1 MREYPGKRR
10 RRNGQRAL
18 PDAALTFASQWQWP
32 VVPGAGLESP
42 RRGRR
47 DRTQTPNTNPN
58 PTSTRTS
65 APAPAPADRPRD
77 RACACPYPECAAPGA
92 HPHDPGVLAA
102 TTDPRM
108 VRWWWE
114 RRPDAPVLLATGGRA
129 PSAVSLPAVTAARA
143 LTRLDRLGVRTG
155 PVVATPERWALLVAP
170 YAYDELGELLGA
182 HGWVPASLGFH
193 GAGGYLALPPSQ
205 TGTGRVRWERAPRP
219 DGGGAPWLP
228 PVASVVDVLVEAVAA
243 APDGGSRLAG

>member
-10 RRNGQRAL
+10 RRNGQRVL

-32 VVPGAGLESP
+32 VVPGAGLRAQAPGS
-42 RRGRR
+42 R
-47 DRTQTPNTNPN
+47 DRTQEPA
-58 PTSTRTS
+58 
-65 APAPAPADRPRD
+65 APSRD
-77 RACACPYPECAAPGA
+77 RACACPYTECAVPGA

-114 RRPDAPVLLATGGRA
+114 RQPDAPVLLATGGFA

-143 LTRLDRLGVRTG
+143 LARLDRLGVRTG
-155 PVVATPERWALLVAP
+155 PVVATPERWALLVAS
-170 YAYDELGELLGA
+170 YGYEELGELLGE

-193 GAGGYLALPPSQ
+193 GEGGYLALPPSQ
-205 TGTGRVRWERAPRP
+205 TGAGRVRWERAPRP
-219 DGGGAPWLP
+219 HGRAPWLP
-228 PVASVVDVLVEAVAA
+228 PVATVVDVLVEAVAA
-243 APDGGSRLAG
+243 APGGGTRFVG

>member
-32 VVPGAGLESP
+32 VVPGAGLEP
-42 RRGRR
+42 RRPGRR
-47 DRTQTPNTNPN
+47 DRTRESQE
-58 PTSTRTS
+58 SQHS
-65 APAPAPADRPRD
+65 QESQGSLQPAARPHDRE
-77 RACACPYPECAAPGA
+77 CTCPYAECAAPGA
-92 HPHDPGVLAA
+92 HPYDPGVLAA

-114 RRPDAPVLLATGGRA
+114 QRPDAPVLLATGGRA

-155 PVVATPERWALLVAP
+155 PVVATPERWALLVAS
-170 YAYDELGELLGA
+170 YGYDELGELLGE

-193 GAGGYLALPPSQ
+193 GEGGYLALPPSQ
-205 TGTGRVRWERAPRP
+205 TGAGRVRWERAPRP
-219 DGGGAPWLP
+219 DGGAPWLP
-228 PVASVVDVLVEAVAA
+228 PVASVVDVLVAAVVAA
-243 APDGGSRLAG
+243 PGEGSRFVG

>member
-32 VVPGAGLESP
+32 VVPGAGLEP
-42 RRGRR
+42 QRRSSRR
-47 DRTQTPNTNPN
+47 DRTHELTQDLTQDR
-58 PTSTRTS
+58 TRE
-65 APAPAPADRPRD
+65 PARPRE
-77 RACACPYPECAAPGA
+77 RECACPYPECAAPGV
-92 HPHDPGVLAA
+92 HPYDPGVLAA

-114 RRPDAPVLLATGGRA
+114 QQPDAPVLLATGGFA

-155 PVVATPERWALLVAP
+155 PVVATPERWALLVAS
-170 YAYDELGELLGA
+170 YGYEELGELLGE

-193 GAGGYLALPPSQ
+193 GEGGYLALPPSE
-205 TGTGRVRWERAPRP
+205 TGAGRVRWERAPRP
-219 DGGGAPWLP
+219 HGRAPWLP
-228 PVASVVDVLVEAVAA
+228 PVASVVGVLVEAVAA
-243 APDGGSRLAG
+243 APGGGRFVG

>member
-10 RRNGQRAL
+10 MRHGQRAL

-32 VVPGAGLESP
+32 VVPGAGLEPP
-42 RRGRR
+42 RRSRR
-47 DRTQTPNTNPN
+47 DRTQDRTQDSDSTQTPD
-58 PTSTRTS
+58 
-65 APAPAPADRPRD
+65 AARPRD
-77 RACACPYPECAAPGA
+77 RGCACPYAECAAPGA
-92 HPHDPGVLAA
+92 HPYDPGVLAA

-114 RRPDAPVLLATGGRA
+114 RRPDAPVLLGTGGRA
-129 PSAVSLPAVTAARA
+129 PSAISLPAVTAARA

-170 YAYDELGELLGA
+170 YDYDELGELLGE

-193 GAGGYLALPPSQ
+193 GEGGYLALPPSE
-205 TGTGRVRWERAPRP
+205 TGAGRVRWERAPRP
-219 DGGGAPWLP
+219 DGGAPWLP

-243 APDGGSRLAG
+243 APDEGSRLAG

>member
-32 VVPGAGLESP
+32 VVPGASLEPP

-47 DRTQTPNTNPN
+47 DRTQ
-58 PTSTRTS
+58 
-65 APAPAPADRPRD
+65 APAAQPRD
-77 RACACPYPECAAPGA
+77 RGCACPYPECAAPGA

-108 VRWWWE
+108 VHWWWE
-114 RRPDAPVLLATGGRA
+114 QRPDAPVLLATGGRA

-155 PVVATPERWALLVAP
+155 PVVATPERWALLVAS
-170 YAYDELGELLGA
+170 YDYDELGELLGE
-182 HGWVPASLGFH
+182 HGWVPSSLGFH
-193 GAGGYLALPPSQ
+193 GEGGYLALPPSE
-205 TGTGRVRWERAPRP
+205 TGAGRVRWERAPRP
-219 DGGGAPWLP
+219 DGGAPWVP

-243 APDGGSRLAG
+243 APGGGSRLAG

>member
-10 RRNGQRAL
+10 RRNGQREL

-42 RRGRR
+42 RRGRK
-47 DRTQTPNTNPN
+47 DRTRWQGRP
-58 PTSTRTS
+58 RTGTEN
-65 APAPAPADRPRD
+65 PAPRPRG

-170 YAYDELGELLGA
+170 YDYDELGELLGE

-193 GAGGYLALPPSQ
+193 GDGGYLALPPSA
-205 TGTGRVRWERAPRP
+205 TGAGRVRWERAPRP
-219 DGGGAPWLP
+219 DGGAAPWLP

-243 APDGGSRLAG
+243 APGGGSRLAG